1 MKIQRILA
9 LLLALVMMFSL
20 VSFAGAATY
29 SDVSADLVPVLNRL
43 TALGIVEGYPD
54 GTFRPE
60 RNITRAEFAK
70 IAVITM
76 GLEKSA
82 DLLANVPSQ
91 FKDVKVGDWYTK
103 YINVAANQGILKG
116 YPNGNFRPEAN
127 ITEAEALTIV
137 LRLLGYT
144 DNLPGNWPY
153 NYVTQAD
160 RIGLVSSGFSAG
172 AMATREGI
180 ARLVN
185 DALTKNMVR
194 WTDDSF
200 DPQAK
205 TLIEANLNGFVSE
218 VEDVAAVSAAARTL
232 ELART
237 EDNLTVEVAED
248 VKINGV
254 AFADLVNHK
263 VVYTARNGKV
273 IDINVLSKAVTGKVA
288 SVNPYT
294 RVVTIGE
301 NEVVFGTGVDL
312 PAKNEVITAYLYNN
326 VVYLSVDLTVA
337 TVGTVEAKSTTVEDG
352 ELVNKIT
359 ISGTDYTVD
368 ADTKI
373 SLNGQSAKLADIKIG
388 HSVSFTVE
396 DNVLLTLDAWDK
408 TVTGIVEG
416 WEQNGS
422 KYTKITIDG
431 VVYNVADS
439 FDQATNIPVGEK
451 ATFSLNGKNEITG
464 LLGSETATAVIGTL
478 DGTSIKGGVSG
489 SKYYVTLQDGL
500 AYDITDAVKAEALFK
515 DAKAIN
521 DNFSALNVKD
531 GAIKISYNSVGDVT
545 KVEVFTPNLI
555 ILATNTDYDDEA
567 KLDTLITKNTR
578 FADNGLLTYAL
589 ATTGVDKYI
598 VTWDGVTGKAAAINA
613 ITLEDGELT
622 VKGKGTNAD
631 GTYLIVE
638 DAGENTS
645 TLNLADDVVV
655 VDADGKLISIDDLNI
670 DDNIKVAV
678 NELDKFAYIE
688 VVPE

>member
-1 MKIQRILA
+1 MKTKRMLA
-9 LLLALVMMFSL
+9 LVLALVMLFSL
-20 VSFAGAATY
+20 TSFAGAANY
-29 SDVSADLVPVLNRL
+29 ADVSDDLVPVLNRL
-43 TALGIVEGYPD
+43 TALGIIEGYPD
-54 GTFRPE
+54 GTFKPE

-137 LRLLGYT
+137 LRLLGYN
-144 DNLPGNWPY
+144 DNLPGKWPY

-160 RIGLVSSGFSAG
+160 RLGLIDAGFSAG
-172 AMATREGI
+172 AFATRAGI

-185 DALTKNMVR
+185 DALTKNVVR
-194 WTDDSF
+194 WVDESF
-200 DPQAK
+200 TPQAK

-312 PAKNEVITAYLYNN
+312 PAKNDVVTAYLYNT
-326 VVYLSVDLTVA
+326 VVYHSQELTA
-337 TVGTVEAKSTTVEDG
+337 ANFGTVEAKSTKVEDNK
-352 ELVNKIT
+352 LVNKIT
-359 ISGTDYTVD
+359 ISGTEYTVD
-368 ADTKI
+368 AETKI
-373 SLNGQSAKLADIKIG
+373 TLNGQSATLANIKIG

-416 WEQNGS
+416 WEQKGG
-422 KYTKITIDG
+422 KYTSITIDG
-431 VVYNVADS
+431 KVYPVADN
-439 FDQATNIPVGEK
+439 FDQNTSIPVGEK
-451 ATFSLNGKNEITG
+451 ATFSLNAKNEITA

-478 DGTSIKGGVSG
+478 AGTTMKGGIG
-489 SKYYVTLQDGL
+489 GTKYYVTLKDGL

-515 DAKAIN
+515 DTLPLG
-521 DNFSALNVKD
+521 DDFFALNVED
-531 GAIKISYNSVGDVT
+531 GAIKISYNAAGDVT

-555 ILATNTDYDDEA
+555 VAADDTADFDEGETTLG
-567 KLDTLITKNTR
+567 KLITKDTR
-578 FADNGLLTYAL
+578 FADNGLLTYVLKAD
-589 ATTGVDKYI
+589 ADKFI
-598 VTWDGVTGKAAAINA
+598 ITWDGVTGKAAAVNA
-613 ITLEDGELT
+613 ISLGEETVTL
-622 VKGKGTNAD
+622 KGRGTDAD
-631 GTYLIVE
+631 GSYIIVE
-638 DAGENTS
+638 NNDKKA
-645 TLNLADDVVV
+645 LAEDVIV
-655 VDADGKLISIDDLNI
+655 VDANGKIIALDDLNL
-670 DDNIKVAV
+670 DDTLSIAV
-678 NELDKFAYIE
+678 DALGKIAYIE

>member
-1 MKIQRILA
+1 MKTKRMLA
-9 LLLALVMMFSL
+9 LVLALVMLFSL
-20 VSFAGAATY
+20 TSFAGAANY
-29 SDVSADLVPVLNRL
+29 ADVSDDLVPVLNRL
-43 TALGIVEGYPD
+43 TALGIIEGYPD
-54 GTFRPE
+54 GTFKPE

-137 LRLLGYT
+137 LRLLGYN
-144 DNLPGNWPY
+144 DNLPGKWPY

-160 RIGLVSSGFSAG
+160 RLGLIDAGFSAG
-172 AMATREGI
+172 AFATRAGI

-185 DALTKNMVR
+185 AALTKNVVR
-194 WTDDSF
+194 WVDGSF
-200 DPQAK
+200 TPQAK

-237 EDNLTVEVAED
+237 EGNLTVEVAED

-263 VVYTARNGKV
+263 VVYTARFGKV
-273 IDINVLSKAVTGKVA
+273 VEINVLSKAVTGKVEN
-288 SVNPYT
+288 VNPYS
-294 RVVTIGE
+294 RVVTIGG
-301 NEVVFGTGVDL
+301 NEVVYGTGLDL
-312 PAKNEVITAYLYNN
+312 PAKNDVVTAYLYNT
-326 VVYLSVDLTVA
+326 VVYHSQELTA
-337 TVGTVEAKSTTVEDG
+337 ANFGTVEAKSTKVEDNK
-352 ELVNKIT
+352 LVNKIT
-359 ISGTDYTVD
+359 ISGTEYTVD
-368 ADTKI
+368 AETKI
-373 SLNGQSAKLADIKIG
+373 TLNGQSATLANIKIG

-416 WEQNGS
+416 WEQKGG
-422 KYTKITIDG
+422 KYTSITIDG
-431 VVYNVADS
+431 KVYPVADN
-439 FDQATNIPVGEK
+439 FDQNTSIPVGEK
-451 ATFSLNGKNEITG
+451 ATFSLNAKNEITA

-478 DGTSIKGGVSG
+478 AGTTMKGGIG
-489 SKYYVTLQDGL
+489 GTKYYVTLKDGL

-515 DAKAIN
+515 DTLPLG
-521 DNFSALNVKD
+521 DDFFALNVED
-531 GAIKISYNSVGDVT
+531 GAIKISYNAAGDVT

-555 ILATNTDYDDEA
+555 VAADDTADFDEGETTLG
-567 KLDTLITKNTR
+567 KLITKDTR
-578 FADNGLLTYAL
+578 FADNGLLTYVLKAD
-589 ATTGVDKYI
+589 ADKFI
-598 VTWDGVTGKAAAINA
+598 ITWDGVTGKAAAVNA
-613 ITLEDGELT
+613 ISLGEETVTL
-622 VKGKGTNAD
+622 KGRGTDAD
-631 GTYLIVE
+631 GSYIIVE
-638 DAGENTS
+638 NNDKKA
-645 TLNLADDVVV
+645 LAEDVIV
-655 VDADGKLISIDDLNI
+655 VDANGKFIALDDLNL
-670 DDNIKVAV
+670 DDTLSIAV
-678 NELDKFAYIE
+678 DALGKIAYIE

>member
-1 MKIQRILA
+1 MKTKRMLA
-9 LLLALVMMFSL
+9 LVLALVMLFSL
-20 VSFAGAATY
+20 TSFAGAANY
-29 SDVSADLVPVLNRL
+29 ADVSDDLVPVLNRL
-43 TALGIVEGYPD
+43 TALGIIEGYPD
-54 GTFRPE
+54 GTFKPE

-137 LRLLGYT
+137 LRLLGYN
-144 DNLPGNWPY
+144 DNLPGKWPY

-160 RIGLVSSGFSAG
+160 RLGLIDAGFSAG
-172 AMATREGI
+172 AFATRAGI

-185 DALTKNMVR
+185 DALTKNVVR
-194 WTDDSF
+194 WVDESF
-200 DPQAK
+200 TPQAK

-237 EDNLTVEVAED
+237 EGNLTVEVAED

-312 PAKNEVITAYLYNN
+312 PAKNDVVTAYLYNT
-326 VVYLSVDLTVA
+326 VVYHSQELTA
-337 TVGTVEAKSTTVEDG
+337 ANFGTVEAKSTKVEDNK
-352 ELVNKIT
+352 LVNKIT
-359 ISGTDYTVD
+359 ISGTEYTVD
-368 ADTKI
+368 AETKI
-373 SLNGQSAKLADIKIG
+373 TLNGQSATLANIKIG

-416 WEQNGS
+416 WEQKGG
-422 KYTKITIDG
+422 KYTSITIDG
-431 VVYNVADS
+431 KVYPVADN
-439 FDQATNIPVGEK
+439 FDQNTSIPVGEK
-451 ATFSLNGKNEITG
+451 ATFSLNAKNEITA

-478 DGTSIKGGVSG
+478 AGTTMKGGIG
-489 SKYYVTLQDGL
+489 GTKYYVTLKDGL

-515 DAKAIN
+515 DTLPLG
-521 DNFSALNVKD
+521 DDFFALNVED
-531 GAIKISYNSVGDVT
+531 GAIKISYNAAGDVT

-555 ILATNTDYDDEA
+555 VAADDTADFDEGETTLG
-567 KLDTLITKNTR
+567 KLITKDTR
-578 FADNGLLTYAL
+578 FADNGLLTYVLKAD
-589 ATTGVDKYI
+589 ADKFI
-598 VTWDGVTGKAAAINA
+598 ITWDGVTGKAAAVNA
-613 ITLEDGELT
+613 ISLGEETVTL
-622 VKGKGTNAD
+622 KGRGTDAD
-631 GTYLIVE
+631 GSYIIVE
-638 DAGENTS
+638 NNDKKA
-645 TLNLADDVVV
+645 LAEDVIV
-655 VDADGKLISIDDLNI
+655 VDANGKFIALDDLNL
-670 DDNIKVAV
+670 DDTLSIAV
-678 NELDKFAYIE
+678 DALGKIAYIE